1 MEKESFRILVVD
13 DDLRLRD
20 LLKRYL
26 SEQGFNVKT
35 VSDAAQMDRALL
47 REHFDLMVLDLMLP
61 GEDGLSIA
69 RSLRAPTV
77 AKKIGIVFL
86 TSLGALNQK
95 LEGLEFGDAYLVKP
109 VDMRELAAVIRSV
122 YRRMNFSGQ
131 GEKQGTWRL
140 HLRRLEL
147 VSPQG
152 QVIQLSLNEAR
163 ILLALSKASGNM
175 VSARKL
181 VEVLGEDWM
190 QYEKNRL
197 ELLLSRLRQKI
208 RATKE
213 LGINPIKSVRN
224 EGYQMT
230 IVLSVENA

>member
-1 MEKESFRILVVD
+1 MIRVYLLEDNDGLREDTTFALNAEGLVVRGAANGLD
-13 DDLRLRD
+13 FADLCANELPD
-20 LLKRYL
+20 
-26 SEQGFNVKT
+26 VA
-35 VSDAAQMDRALL
+35 VIDR
-47 REHFDLMVLDLMLP
+47 MLP

-140 HLRRLEL
+140 HLRR
-147 VSPQG
+147 
-152 QVIQLSLNEAR
+152 
-163 ILLALSKASGNM
+163 
-175 VSARKL
+175 
-181 VEVLGEDWM
+181 
-190 QYEKNRL
+190 
-197 ELLLSRLRQKI
+197 
-208 RATKE
+208 
-213 LGINPIKSVRN
+213 
-224 EGYQMT
+224 
-230 IVLSVENA
+230 

>member
-1 MEKESFRILVVD
+1 VIRVYLLEDNDGLREDTTFALNAEGLVVRGAANGLD
-13 DDLRLRD
+13 FADLCANELPD
-20 LLKRYL
+20 
-26 SEQGFNVKT
+26 VA
-35 VSDAAQMDRALL
+35 VIDR
-47 REHFDLMVLDLMLP
+47 MLP